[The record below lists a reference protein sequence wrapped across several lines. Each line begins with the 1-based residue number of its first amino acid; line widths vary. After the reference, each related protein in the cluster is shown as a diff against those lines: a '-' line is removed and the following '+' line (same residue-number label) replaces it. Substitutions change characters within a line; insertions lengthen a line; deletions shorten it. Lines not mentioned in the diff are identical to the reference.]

1 MFVIAAIVL
10 GITIL
15 IQRILYYVAGV
26 MSLLN
31 LIGLNSDYVSFNYI
45 LETDKR
51 YVAITSFFTRFLGGE
66 FNFLSAKGTLF
77 FNFHEKIMGVKA
89 DNWDDV
95 TILLGSILE
104 FGFIQLVV
112 DGFSS
117 YIYSGRAGLMMQKA
131 DSC

>member
-1 MFVIAAIVL
+1 
-10 GITIL
+10 
-15 IQRILYYVAGV
+15 